1 MHYLLPPLLL
11 LLGGMAHAHD
21 HRSHEHDPL
30 QAHVHGEARL
40 DVALEGRLLELELHG
55 PAVNFL
61 GFERAPANAREQA
74 RLNAVRD
81 YLAQPEKAF
90 ALQPADAGC
99 TLEREAVTSDL
110 FSAASVDEDH
120 LALHDEEAEAAP
132 ADPHH
137 DIHAYYQFA
146 CARPQVLRS
155 LDLRNLFRQY
165 PDLQVIEVQLIG
177 PQGQKGQTLNPRAP
191 VLHF

>member
-61 GFERAPANAREQA
+61 GFERAPANAREQP

-90 ALQPADAGC
+90 ALQPAYARC
-99 TLEREAVTSDL
+99 TLQPAAVDRHLS
-110 FSAASVDEDH
+110 SAAARDQ
-120 LALHDEEAEAAP
+120 
-132 ADPHH
+132 DP
-137 DIHAYYQFA
+137 
-146 CARPQVLRS
+146 P
-155 LDLRNLFRQY
+155 
-165 PDLQVIEVQLIG
+165 
-177 PQGQKGQTLNPRAP
+177 
-191 VLHF
+191 